1 MTNSALILPYNG
13 SELSETEFDEKKVFI
28 RCYFQFPLLSLLLS
42 ILVPYVATT
51 SQTKLLDA
59 GDFFVLGTES
69 FETFWAFDFE
79 NLPVNRA
86 YLVVGKL

>member
-13 SELSETEFDEKKVFI
+13 SELSEIEFDEKKVFI

-42 ILVPYVATT
+42 ILVPFVATT

-59 GDFFVLGTES
+59 EDFFVLGTES
-69 FETFWAFDFE
+69 FNSFSHS
-79 NLPVNRA
+79 
-86 YLVVGKL
+86 